1 MFQNF
6 PCIKVPLCPRV
17 KVPLYTC
24 TMYRSVKAVPSYP
37 CIKVPLYPCIKVPL
51 YPCIK
56 VPLYPCISVPMCR
69 VLCPTARQL
78 LPKQSRQRFIV
89 TYPCGQSTHT
99 LTIPYSIAVPVHHG
113 TNVSCPVPDSPSVA
127 AQAEPAAVHRDVR
140 AERRPVLPQHAE
152 RGASVPQPARLRDL
166 LLGHLRLERL
176 HPAAHRARLWR
187 RSASQE

>member
-6 PCIKVPLCPRV
+6 LCIKVPLCPRV

-24 TMYRSVKAVPSYP
+24 TMYRSVKVPLYP

-56 VPLYPCISVPMCR
+56 VPLYPCISVPMCL

-89 TYPCGQSTHT
+89 TYPCGQSTHA
-99 LTIPYSIAVPVHHG
+99 LTTPYSIAVPVHHG
-113 TNVSCPVPDSPSVA
+113 TSVSCPVPDSPSVA
-127 AQAEPAAVHRDVR
+127 AQAEPAAVHCDLPMWSKYPCINNTLQYRCTR
-140 AERRPVLPQHAE
+140 ASRYQCVVSCARQPVSCCP
-152 RGASVPQPARLRDL
+152 S
-166 LLGHLRLERL
+166 
-176 HPAAHRARLWR
+176 RAG
-187 RSASQE
+187 SGSS